1 MFQTLLKLQD
11 KVVSLSDV
19 CKVWNDEANKYVID
33 IDDSNADGMETDDP
47 SPNYLLAVT
56 QVLSFYLTHL
66 TEKYFATDVNIESM
80 LNKIGGKC
88 LISDLKLIFC
98 KKNVHA
104 CTQARNRGGDDNKSH
119 IIVF

>member
-1 MFQTLLKLQD
+1 MLLKLQD

-19 CKVWNDEANKYVID
+19 CKVWNDEANKFVID
-33 IDDSNADGMETDDP
+33 IEDSNADGMETDDP

-88 LISDLKLIFC
+88 LISDRKLIFC
-98 KKNVHA
+98 KKKFMSALKPETEGVM
-104 CTQARNRGGDDNKSH
+104 
-119 IIVF
+119 IIKVT